1 MRQLQLPMFDDPLR
15 ECDQLRRENTELRAE
30 VSRLHDLLKQPTVH
44 SVEKRDPVHPHPQK
58 AEQPA
63 SSSNH
68 SSCDDRINLF
78 RSLFRGREDVYAVR
92 WEGNGKSGYAPARKH
107 VWDEHTTDPKT
118 KRKICG
124 SSCKTLVLTDSV
136 IREHLNS
143 DTVVGLYPMLTDET
157 CWFLAVDFDKAS
169 WMEDS
174 SAFMEACEALGVSA
188 SLERSRSG
196 NGAHVWIFFERAIPA
211 YQARKLGAVLLTKC
225 RNQRYQLSF
234 DSYDRMFPNQDTM
247 PKGQFGNLIALPLQ
261 NTAMQ
266 QQNSVFVDQHFQP
279 IENQWEYL
287 RSVQRIGPERVDQ
300 IVKTATNSGA
310 VIPVQLSFTDEDGD
324 GDPWTQAA
332 PRDRLDIPLAP
343 PLPNPAK
350 ITLSNL
356 VYLEKEGFSAS
367 ALGRMLTLAA
377 FQNPEFYKYQAMR
390 MSTFGRPRIIAS
402 GSDFSKHLGLPRG
415 CLDQLKSVLQ
425 NNGVDFVV
433 DDRRVH
439 GNPLEVSFIGSL
451 RPLQEKAARELLS
464 HDAGVL
470 SATTAFGKTVV
481 AAFCIAQR
489 KVNTL
494 VLVHRAQLLD
504 QWKERLSSFLA
515 LPPQSI
521 GQIGGGKDKRTG
533 IVDVATIQS
542 LQRNGTVKDLVVE
555 YGQVIVDECHH
566 IPAFTFE
573 QVLRHA
579 KARYVLGLT
588 ATPVRK
594 DGHHPIVIMQCGPIR
609 FKVGVRDNAANNIE
623 EHIVVPRQT
632 SFSAPEENL
641 SIQDLYSMLA
651 ADTARNELI
660 FDDIL
665 HALESGH
672 SPLVVTERTDHLDE
686 LTARLRGFAK
696 NIIVFRGGLGKK
708 QRLALRAQL
717 DAVPPEEERIVLS
730 TGRYIG
736 EGFDDSRLDTLFL
749 AMPISWRGTL
759 QQYAGR
765 LHRAHEGKSKVRV
778 YDYVDGL
785 VPMLAKMYER
795 RLKGYKSIG
804 YRIEDSP

>member
-1 MRQLQLPMFDDPLR
+1 MRQLELPIF
-15 ECDQLRRENTELRAE
+15 EELRKECEHLRKENLALKAE
-30 VSRLHDLLKQPTVH
+30 VVRLQCLL
-44 SVEKRDPVHPHPQK
+44 
-58 AEQPA
+58 EQQ
-63 SSSNH
+63 SSSPSTTQLLESTATVREVPQQLSQT

-124 SSCKTLVLTDSV
+124 SSCKTLVLSDSV

-157 CWFLAVDFDKAS
+157 CWFLAVDFDEAS

-174 SAFMEACEALGVSA
+174 SAFMEACEALGVPA

-261 NTAMQ
+261 NTAAQ

-310 VIPVQLSFTDEDGD
+310 LIPVQLSFTDEDGD

-425 NNGVDFVV
+425 NSGVDFVV

-464 HDAGVL
+464 HDTGVL

-533 IVDVATIQS
+533 VVDVATIQS
-542 LQRNGTVKDLVVE
+542 LQRNGTVKDLVAE

-573 QVLRHA
+573 QVLKHA

-609 FKVGVRDNAANNIE
+609 FKVGARDNSANNIE

-632 SFSAPEENL
+632 SFSTPEESL

-686 LTARLRGFAK
+686 LTSRLRGFAK

-708 QRLALRAQL
+708 QRIALRARL

-778 YDYVDGL
+778 YDYVDGM

-804 YRIEDSP
+804 YRIEDPP